1 MARANTCSFLF
12 TTNVMTTRRR
22 RDGVECCAICLEVL
36 PLPSQETPVTVL
48 PCGHCFHESCAMPL
62 WRELIHR
69 VNVLYYEMDVP
80 DTGLSGQLH
89 MALEETTTTPCPICR
104 RGTTLAEPRHV
115 PKRRKLTL
123 RQRQNLRKKYGRGW
137 IHQP

>member
-1 MARANTCSFLF
+1 
-12 TTNVMTTRRR
+12 
-22 RDGVECCAICLEVL
+22 
-36 PLPSQETPVTVL
+36 
-48 PCGHCFHESCAMPL
+48 MPL

-80 DTGLSGQLH
+80 LDYPRATL
-89 MALEETTTTPCPICR
+89 LEETTTTPCPICR
-104 RGTTLAEPRHV
+104 RGTTLAEPRRV

-137 IHQP
+137 IHQGK